1 MSLRTYLVMQ
11 YDRNTT
17 EQYHDIIYIYVTLV
31 TNLYTKSVKRN
42 VEHGRI
48 ELVVSIGVT
57 KRNSY
62 VKTSHTPLHRMW

>member
-42 VEHGRI
+42 VEHGTI
-48 ELVVSIGVT
+48 ELVHW
-57 KRNSY
+57 SY
-62 VKTSHTPLHRMW
+62 KT